1 MNRTDRLLAIILELQ
16 GKGWQRAED
25 LAETFETS
33 KRTIYRDIQALGEA
47 GVPVVSLPG
56 RGYSLMKGYFL
67 PPLSFTTDEATML
80 LLGSDLMAQSFD
92 AQYRSAALAASR
104 KIEGVLPEKLR
115 EEVRSLQ
122 DSIRFV
128 TTNAM
133 EQPGETEKLL
143 QLRRAILQRSTIR
156 FRYFTRHP
164 SSTAETEDDPGVPYL
179 SSRQGSHHGTSPALT
194 VSAQST
200 READPYGLVHFL
212 NAWHV
217 IAYCHLRQGLRNF
230 RLDRIDDLVLLPKTF
245 QRPANFKMGESKADQ
260 QRSVLIR
267 ALFDKEVARWVREYR
282 SYYMTCEEETPDG
295 LLVTLKPHQESEV
308 LQWLLSWGSHVRVL
322 EPEPLRQRIAEE
334 AQGMLRNHRGG

>member
-16 GKGWQRAED
+16 GKGRQRAED

-47 GVPVVSLPG
+47 GVPVLSIPG

-92 AQYRSAALAASR
+92 AQYRAAALSASR

-115 EEVRSLQ
+115 DEVRSLQ

-128 TTNAM
+128 TSDAM
-133 EQPGETEKLL
+133 EQPTEMEKLL

-164 SSTAETEDDPGVPYL
+164 SSTVEAEGDPGV
-179 SSRQGSHHGTSPALT
+179 SIHHHTSPAAP
-194 VSAQST
+194 AQST
-200 READPYGLVHFL
+200 READPYGLVHFF

-217 IAYCHLRQGLRNF
+217 IAYCHLRQGIRNF

-245 QRPANFKMGESKADQ
+245 QRPANFKMGESKSDQ
-260 QRSVLIR
+260 RRSMLVR
-267 ALFDKEVARWVREYR
+267 AIFDKEVARWVRESR
-282 SYYMTCEEETPDG
+282 SYYVTCEEETSDG
-295 LLVTLKPHQESEV
+295 LLVTLKAHQESEV

-322 EPEPLRQRIAEE
+322 EPKTLRQRIAEE
-334 AQGMLRNHRGG
+334 AQGMLRNHRED

>member
-16 GKGWQRAED
+16 GKGRQRAED

-47 GVPVVSLPG
+47 GVPIISIPG
-56 RGYSLMKGYFL
+56 FGYSLMKGYFL

-80 LLGSDLMAQSFD
+80 ILGSDLMAQSFD

-104 KIEGVLPEKLR
+104 KIENVLPEKLR
-115 EEVRSLQ
+115 DEVRYLQ

-133 EQPGETEKLL
+133 EQPTETEKLL
-143 QLRRAILQRSTIR
+143 QLRRAVIQRNTIR

-164 SSTAETEDDPGVPYL
+164 SSTAESEGKSVVSVHHRT
-179 SSRQGSHHGTSPALT
+179 SSATTAP
-194 VSAQST
+194 VQST

-217 IAYCHLRQGLRNF
+217 IAYCHLRQDIRNF

-245 QRPANFKMGESKADQ
+245 QRPANFKMGESQ
-260 QRSVLIR
+260 SGQRRRMLVR
-267 ALFDKEVARWVREYR
+267 ALFDKEVARWVREFR
-282 SYYMTCEEETPDG
+282 SYYITSEEETPDG

-322 EPEPLRQRIAEE
+322 EPETLRQRIAQQ
-334 AQGMLRNHRGG
+334 AQGMLRNHREG